1 VTIDERINKLTESHE
16 EMDVMQRKTQV
27 MLAPIVERVGRLE
40 RIALSHEVRIQDV
53 EATLAALEGRTRK
66 PQ

>member
-1 VTIDERINKLTESHE
+1 MTIDERIDRLVASQEKNE
-16 EMDVMQRKTQV
+16 VI
-27 MLAPIVERVGRLE
+27 LANVLDSLKRLE
-40 RIALSHEVRIQDV
+40 RIALSHEVRLQDV

>member
-1 VTIDERINKLTESHE
+1 MTIDERIDRLVASQEKNEAI
-16 EMDVMQRKTQV
+16 
-27 MLAPIVERVGRLE
+27 LANVLDSLKRLE
-40 RIALSHEVRIQDV
+40 RIALSHEVRLQDV